1 MGMTSDVG
9 SALMLM
15 NKKKKKK
22 KNVNPNKMTQAQL

>member
-15 NKKKKKK
+15 NKKKKK
-22 KNVNPNKMTQAQL
+22 NVNPNKMTQAQL

>member
-22 KNVNPNKMTQAQL
+22 NVNPNKMTQAQL